1 MKKELFMMACL
12 AVLGIQVVKAQIAAL
27 ALHHKGN
34 VTMYNATQFSNM
46 MTEAEDGDTIYISTG
61 TISTNITIT
70 KKLTFIGAGA
80 ETPSTINGDISLA
93 IPDSVTLTGSLLK
106 NLRITGKFSVD
117 KPVAGMT
124 IDKCRI
130 DGNISFNA
138 NLDQSTIVSSYLG
151 ANFTLSDK
159 IKNLSIF
166 TSKLNNIY
174 GRCTDPSNACFIN
187 CNICYLRNNS
197 DANNCLASYVNC
209 AIYDHI
215 SSDSYYN
222 PLTNYVNCLFRYNS
236 SSWNKCTIS
245 NCWSNGSFYINSG
258 NLNVSGV
265 DVNNYKGTDGTTVGV
280 TGTSSPYTLTPQTPK
295 VLTSELSVDEVGTT
309 LSVKLTV
316 GN

>member
-46 MTEAEDGDTIYISTG
+46 MIEAEDGDTIYISTG

-166 TSKLNNIY
+166 TSKLKYIY

-187 CNICYLRNNS
+187 CNIYRLEYFS

-209 AIYDHI
+209 VIY
-215 SSDSYYN
+215 SYDGSNYN
-222 PLTNYVNCLFRYNS
+222 PLTNYVNCLFCNNS

-245 NCWSNGSFYINSG
+245 NCWVNGYLSISSD

>member
-1 MKKELFMMACL
+1 MKKKLFMMVCL
-12 AVLGIQVVKAQIAAL
+12 AVLGIQVVEAQIAAL
-27 ALHHKGN
+27 ALHHNGN
-34 VTMYNATQFSNM
+34 VTMYNAMQFSDM
-46 MTEAEDGDTIYISTG
+46 MSAAADGDTIFISSG
-61 TISTNITIT
+61 SISTNITIT

-80 ETPSTINGDISLA
+80 ETPSTINGKISLA
-93 IPDSVTLTGSLLK
+93 IPDSVTLTATLLK
-106 NLRITGKFSVD
+106 NLRITGAFSVD

-187 CNICYLRNNS
+187 CNIYYLRNNNN
-197 DANNCLASYVNC
+197 ANNCFASYVNC
-209 AIYDHI
+209 VIYCY
-215 SSDSYYN
+215 DSYDSHYN
-222 PLTNYVNCLFRYNS
+222 PLTNYVNCLFRYNE

-245 NCWSNGSFYINSG
+245 NCWVNGYFSISSD
-258 NLNVSGV
+258 NLNASGV
-265 DVNNYKGTDGTTVGV
+265 DVNNYKGTDGTAVGV

>member
-1 MKKELFMMACL
+1 MKKKLFMMACL

-93 IPDSVTLTGSLLK
+93 IPDSVTLTGTLLK

-130 DGNISFNA
+130 DGNIVFNA

-151 ANFTLSDK
+151 ANFILSDK

-166 TSKLNNIY
+166 TSKLKYIY

-187 CNICYLRNNS
+187 CNIFELYNNS
-197 DANNCLASYVNC
+197 DANNCFASYVNC
-209 AIYDHI
+209 AIYTHA
-215 SSDSYYN
+215 SSSHYN
-222 PLTNYVNCLFRYNS
+222 PLTNYVNCLFRSNS
-236 SSWNKCTIS
+236 YSWNKCTIS
-245 NCWSNGSFYINSG
+245 NCWVNGSLSIDSD
-258 NLNVSGV
+258 NLNASGV
-265 DVNNYKGTDGTTVGV
+265 DFNNYKGTDGTTVGV